1 MLSTPPDERGPD
13 NTDRLLQMNHWRE
26 VIAWLQRNYA
36 YDYQEGDLR
45 TRFAIYHVG
54 CLLADM
60 VRQTRRSTPALLR
73 SMPSVDWEGLMAIRV
88 VLAHIPWR
96 AESNTVW
103 EMAERDVPGLQAEL
117 RRIIVQRPP

>member
-13 NTDRLLQMNHWRE
+13 NTDRLLQMNHWCE

-45 TRFAIYHVG
+45 TRFAIYHAV

-60 VRQTRRSTPALLR
+60 VRQTRRSAPALLR

-103 EMAERDVPGLQAEL
+103 NMVEQDVPALQEEL
-117 RRIIVQRPP
+117 YRIIAQQSP